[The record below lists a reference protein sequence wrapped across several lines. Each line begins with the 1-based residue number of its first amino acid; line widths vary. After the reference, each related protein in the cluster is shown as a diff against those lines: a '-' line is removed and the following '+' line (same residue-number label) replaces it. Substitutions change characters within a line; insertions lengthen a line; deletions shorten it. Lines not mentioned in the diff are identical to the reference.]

1 MNGLAPALL
10 LFAGSAV
17 IVIASGVYLARYG
30 DVLADRL
37 GWGRIW
43 VGTILVSMAT
53 SLPEL
58 VTNITVATRDQP
70 DLAGGDILGSNMVNM
85 LVLAMVALFFGGRR
99 FFQQVA
105 PEQVWLVLAALILT
119 GLVVVLIA
127 FPIGLDLVSVG
138 LSSILI
144 LAAYLGAMRM
154 VYVSLPIYQPAEH
167 ATDGLPSLRRAWTL
181 FGLASLGVVV
191 AAPLMAFSVEEIAET
206 TGLATSFLGVIA
218 VAVVTSMPEV
228 STSIAALR
236 FGAPDLAFGNLY
248 GSCAFNVLILALADP
263 FYRKG
268 VLVEA
273 LGREHVAAGLI
284 AVLLMGMGLVQV
296 LARDKAGVPVSNL
309 GLGLTAPVYV
319 AGVYLVFVL
328 A

>member
-17 IVIASGVYLARYG
+17 LVIASGVYLARYG

-43 VGTILVSMAT
+43 VGTILVAAAT

-58 VTNITVATRDQP
+58 LTNITVATRDQP

-85 LVLAMVALFFGGRR
+85 LVLAMVALLFGGRR

-105 PEQVWLVLAALILT
+105 TEQRWLVVAALLLT

-144 LAAYLGAMRM
+144 LAAYLGAMRL
-154 VYVSLPIYQPAEH
+154 VYVSLPIYQPVEH
-167 ATDGLPSLRRAWTL
+167 AAGLPSLRRAWAL
-181 FGLASLGVVV
+181 FGLASLGVIV
-191 AAPLMAFSVEEIAET
+191 AAPWLAFSVEEIAET

-218 VAVVTSMPEV
+218 VALVTSMPEV

-236 FGAPDLAFGNLY
+236 LGAADLAFGNLY

-273 LGREHVAAGLI
+273 LGREHIAAGLM
-284 AVLLMGMGLVQV
+284 AVLLMSMGLVQV
-296 LARDKAGVPVSNL
+296 LVRNKARAPLSNL
-309 GLGLTAPVYV
+309 GLGLTAAVYA
-319 AGVYLVFVL
+319 AGVYLVFAL